1 MACVLLNIT
10 SAPLRITLE
19 VILQLEG
26 HTLSEV
32 AGDAAVTDS
41 LQRATE
47 LAGQYPVLVLVPSA
61 QVADAVGLMRKG
73 VQDYALLPL
82 QPGEVPFKIDRLL
95 RSMSAPAHDGVIETG
110 QELKSLA
117 AMEEAHIRLALRH
130 CKGNQLQAAKLLGI
144 GRNTLWRKLR
154 RYEEQQR
161 DDR

>member
-10 SAPLRITLE
+10 SVPLRITLE
-19 VILQLEG
+19 VMLHLEG
-26 HTLSEV
+26 HTLSEI

-41 LQRATE
+41 LPHAAD
-47 LAGQYPVLVLVPSA
+47 LAGQYPVLLLVPAA

-73 VQDYALLPL
+73 VHDYALLPL
-82 QPGEVPFKIDRLL
+82 QPGEVPFKIERILASL
-95 RSMSAPAHDGVIETG
+95 SAPAHDGVIETG

-154 RYEEQQR
+154 RYAAQQS